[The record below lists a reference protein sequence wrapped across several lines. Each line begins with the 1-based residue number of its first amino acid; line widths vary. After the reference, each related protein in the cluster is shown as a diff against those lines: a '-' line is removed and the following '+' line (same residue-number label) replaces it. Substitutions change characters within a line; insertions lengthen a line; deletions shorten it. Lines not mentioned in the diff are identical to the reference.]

1 MYTAAAIEHKWWSP
15 YLKKNTMFNELT
27 THYRH
32 VFEEDLLRE
41 INAIGTFKEFSEGE
55 KLIEINQY
63 IKTMPLL
70 VSGVIKILREDDN
83 GNELLLYF
91 LEDGDTCAM
100 TLICCMGDTKS
111 EVRAIAETDAK
122 VVMLPVGKME
132 EWMASYASWRDFVLQ
147 TYHTRLNELMDT
159 IDSIAFM
166 KMDERLLKYL
176 KEKTRV
182 TGKKTI
188 YSTHQ
193 EIAYDLNTS
202 RVVVSRLLKKL
213 ETLGK
218 VKLFR
223 NYIEIIAL

>member
-1 MYTAAAIEHKWWSP
+1 
-15 YLKKNTMFNELT
+15 MFNELT
-27 THYRH
+27 THYGH
-32 VFEEDLLRE
+32 IFEDGLLQE
-41 INAIGTFKEFSEGE
+41 INKIGVFKEFSEGE

-70 VSGVIKILREDDN
+70 VSGVIKILREDAN

-100 TLICCMGDTKS
+100 TLICCMGDTQS
-111 EVRAIAETDAK
+111 EVRAIAETDTK
-122 VVMLPVGKME
+122 VVMLPVRKME
-132 EWMASYASWRDFVLQ
+132 EWMAVYPTWRDFVLK

-176 KEKTRV
+176 KEKMRV
-182 TGKKTI
+182 TGSKTI
-188 YSTHQ
+188 SSTHQ

-202 RVVVSRLLKKL
+202 RVVISRLLKKL
-213 ETLGK
+213 ENMGK
-218 VKLFR
+218 VKLHR
-223 NYIEIIAL
+223 NYVKIVEL